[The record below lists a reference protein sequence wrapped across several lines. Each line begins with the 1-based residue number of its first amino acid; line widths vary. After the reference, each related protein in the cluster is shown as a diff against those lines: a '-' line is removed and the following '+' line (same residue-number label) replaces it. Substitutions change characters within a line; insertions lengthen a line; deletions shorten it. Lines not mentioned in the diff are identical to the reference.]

1 MLHNTLENFAALT
14 AGRLGCYGHTTYY
27 GHATYYGHTTYYGHA
42 TYYGHTTYYGSTSLS
57 INGHAHSTHYGHTAY
72 FGRATFGSTV
82 RVTDGKRT
90 HLLDVLDVEGARD
103 YYCPF

>member
-57 INGHAHSTHYGHTAY
+57 IHGHAHSTHYGHTAY